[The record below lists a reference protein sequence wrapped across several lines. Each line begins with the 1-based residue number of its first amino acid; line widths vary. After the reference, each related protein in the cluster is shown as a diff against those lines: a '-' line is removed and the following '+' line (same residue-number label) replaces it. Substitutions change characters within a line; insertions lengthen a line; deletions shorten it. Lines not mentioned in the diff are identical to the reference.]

1 MKGMLKQYRAALARV
16 KILRQQIETLDEQ
29 IEERYVSDVVTCGK
43 KGKKPLRTV
52 RVSGLPYKKADEI
65 AELLQNRRDNLHR
78 EEMELLDC
86 ITKVEE
92 YISRIRDIEMRNIM
106 TFYCVD
112 NLTWMQV
119 AHKMNEITEKKEYT
133 EDSCRSKFER
143 FLKKNNFF

>member
-16 KILRQQIETLDEQ
+16 KILRKQIENLDNQ
-29 IEERYVSDVVTCGK
+29 IEECYVSDVVICGK
-43 KGKKPLRTV
+43 KGKKPLGTV
-52 RVSGLPYKKADEI
+52 RVSGLPYKRADEI
-65 AELLQNRRDNLHR
+65 AELLQKRRDNLHQ

-92 YISRIRDIEMRNIM
+92 YISKIRDIEMRNIM

-112 NLTWMQV
+112 NLTWVQV
-119 AHKMNEITEKKEYT
+119 ARRMNEMTEKKEYT
-133 EDSCRSKFER
+133 EGSCRQKYER

>member
-1 MKGMLKQYRAALARV
+1 MKGMLKQYRSALARV

-29 IEERYVSDVVTCGK
+29 IEECYVSDVVTCGK

-78 EEMELLDC
+78 EELELLDC

-92 YISRIRDIEMRNIM
+92 HISRIRDIEMRNIM
-106 TFYCVD
+106 TLYYVD
-112 NLTWMQV
+112 NLTWQQI
-119 AHKMNEITEKKEYT
+119 ANKMNNINKTKEYT
-133 EDSCRSKFER
+133 ENGCRMKCKR
-143 FLKKNNFF
+143 FLEKI